1 MPIKQSEKRIRHRK
15 IENILCLMVVMLAM
29 IGIVVL
35 SIDFRVSVKKLHIN
49 GLEES
54 VEVDTEHKL
63 FDANSLI
70 NEMVGQ
76 LEYIAQEVNKYDD
89 FANYSSI
96 NPNVEELLKYANTSQ
111 TFDYIGV
118 ADAEGKGFDD
128 HKNVVNIADR
138 EYFKQAMQGQ
148 VSFSE
153 VMESKLF
160 KNEKVQIIAHPVR
173 TQDGEVRG
181 IVYGVLNIADLE
193 RYLHKSHD
201 DNDDVAIVDS
211 CGSYI
216 LQYRNKE
223 TNFANQNFWSDLED
237 TTLKGRTIEE
247 LQADFENRKQGSFTY
262 MNGDEQRFACY
273 MPIGPNKWQ
282 LIYSVSSSDTEEI
295 VQQVYGLKT
304 QNALMAA
311 CCHVLLIACIIW
323 YFKRINAELRSAQQ
337 DAQRNMEF
345 MQIAI
350 EHSDHTVF
358 EYDYKNGKIQLKT
371 NLENKLLQNAVI
383 TNVPESIIAKHI
395 IEADSVPVF
404 EKLFDTIRH
413 ESSSHADIQVIN
425 VPEKI
430 WYRISMNNIYDEHGA
445 IVDTLGIV
453 EDITEQKKNEAAIK
467 RKLQIQET
475 LISNALL
482 YAKVD
487 MYTDTLL
494 ELNGKE
500 VQIPFQ
506 EFLYD
511 QIHYKVYKAHIPYV
525 EQSLS
530 LESLNEAYQQG
541 KESVEIQYM
550 MKNGAENIWVS
561 CVMYRMYTDDS
572 ATMLMVVTDIDEK
585 KRREIALKEQ
595 AERDGLTG
603 LYNAATTRSK
613 IDEILLAEQGLKE
626 NQFFVLIDLDNFKLI
641 NDTFGHG
648 YGDKVLVDVATI
660 LNKRFR
666 SSDIIGRLGGDEFI
680 VMLRNMKSIDY
691 ADDLMQELCNSIR
704 RTYRQGD
711 QEVTISASIGVA
723 IAPKDG
729 NTFEELYQK
738 SDHAQYQI
746 KKENKNGYKRYQ

>member
-1 MPIKQSEKRIRHRK
+1 
-15 IENILCLMVVMLAM
+15 MVVMFAM

-76 LEYIAQEVNKYDD
+76 LGYIAQEVNKYDD

-216 LQYRNKE
+216 LQYRNNE

-247 LQADFENRKQGSFTY
+247 LQADFENRKQGSFAY

-282 LIYSVSSSDTEEI
+282 LIYSVSSSDTEKI

-311 CCHVLLIACIIW
+311 CCHVLLIACIIC

-371 NLENKLLQNAVI
+371 NLENKLLENAVI

-395 IEADSVPVF
+395 IEPDSVPVF

-500 VQIPFQ
+500 
-506 EFLYD
+506 
-511 QIHYKVYKAHIPYV
+511 
-525 EQSLS
+525 
-530 LESLNEAYQQG
+530 
-541 KESVEIQYM
+541 SVEIQYM
-550 MKNGAENIWVS
+550 MKNGAENIWVL
-561 CVMYRMYTDDS
+561 CVMYQMYTDDS

-603 LYNAATTRSK
+603 LYNAATTRCK
-613 IDEILLAEQGLKE
+613 IDEILSAEQGLKE